1 MSERVKSILKYLV
14 FLGVGGTLF
23 YMAFR
28 NTEFEKLTDDL
39 RKARYEYVIA
49 SMIMGYL
56 AFVSRGI
63 RWKYLIEPMGFKTNT
78 WHSIH
83 AISLGYFT
91 NALIPR
97 AGELARCTSL
107 NQMDK
112 VPVNRL
118 FGTVIVERIIDL
130 IMMASLALL
139 TLYLEYGKIMAFF
152 EETMNAD
159 IGEESDSG
167 LWWKLTL
174 VSVVFGALLVFYFFR
189 NKFRE
194 HPVYGKVKEFWL
206 GIKEGLKSFKRIE
219 HKTLFLFHTLFI
231 WAMYFLMS
239 YIVVFA
245 LPSTSGINP
254 SSGLFVVIVG
264 ALGIIAPSPG
274 GIGTFHYFAMV
285 GMGIIGIAADDA
297 LSFATLVHTGQTVM
311 TLIAGFVAMGVM
323 YRLRRQRKARNL
335 TELSNDG

>member
-1 MSERVKSILKYLV
+1 MKYLV

-28 NTEFEKLTDDL
+28 NTEFEKLMGDL
-39 RKARYEYVIA
+39 QRARYEYVIA
-49 SMIMGYL
+49 GMVMGYL
-56 AFVSRGI
+56 AFVSRGM
-63 RWKYLIEPMGFKTNT
+63 RWRYLIEPMGFKVNT

-112 VPVNRL
+112 IPVNRL

-130 IMMASLALL
+130 IMMASLAML
-139 TLYLEYGKIMAFF
+139 TLVLEYDNIMAFF
-152 EETMNAD
+152 KTTMNAD
-159 IGEESDSG
+159 VGQDQDSG

-174 VSVVFGALLVFYFFR
+174 AIVVFGGLLVFYFFR
-189 NKFRE
+189 GRFRE
-194 HPVYGKVKEFWL
+194 HPVYGKVKDFWL
-206 GIKEGLKSFKRIE
+206 GIKDGLKSFKRIE
-219 HKTLFLFHTLFI
+219 HKVPFILHTLFI
-231 WAMYFLMS
+231 WNMYFWMS

-245 LPSTSGINP
+245 LPSTSGIDP

-264 ALGIIAPSPG
+264 ALGILAPSPG

-285 GMGIIGIAADDA
+285 GMGIIGIAKADA

-323 YRLRRQRKARNL
+323 YRIRRRRKAQNL
-335 TELSNDG
+335 TELNING

>member
-1 MSERVKSILKYLV
+1 MNERLKSILKYLV

-28 NTEFEKLTDDL
+28 NTEFEKLMSDL

-139 TLYLEYGKIMAFF
+139 SLYLDYEKIVAFF
-152 EETMNAD
+152 DKTMTAD
-159 IGEESDSG
+159 TGADDDSG
-167 LWWKLTL
+167 LWWKLT
-174 VSVVFGALLVFYFFR
+174 VASVIFGALLVFYFFR
-189 NKFRE
+189 GKFRE
-194 HPVYGKVKEFWL
+194 HPVYGKIKDFWL
-206 GIKEGLKSFKRIE
+206 GIKEGLQSFRRIE
-219 HKTLFLFHTLFI
+219 HKVPFILHTLFI
-231 WAMYFLMS
+231 WTMYFLMS

-245 LPSTSGINP
+245 LPSTSGIDP
-254 SSGLFVVIVG
+254 ASGLFVVIVG

-285 GMGIIGIAADDA
+285 GMGIVGIAKDDA

-311 TLIAGFVAMGVM
+311 TLLAGFIAMWMM
-323 YRLRRQRKARNL
+323 YRIRRKRKAQNL
-335 TELSNDG
+335 TELSTDG